1 MKAVSAKKNK
11 HVSGYV
17 STRRALWA
25 PIFFACPIGRTLK
38 IGSLERNFFRPCFL
52 YFGHGSSISLMEIR
66 NLHLCNL
73 ICVFLQLSLEKRVG
87 YEWEGCSNF
96 SRNDDGKIFIVCMKT
111 GVLIKFSLYKFSISQ
126 DSKSFLEWWNLF
138 LLRLILK
145 YVFVDCFSFVS
156 KLCVHYSILN

>member
-1 MKAVSAKKNK
+1 MKAVSAKNK
-11 HVSGYV
+11 RHVSGYV
-17 STRRALWA
+17 STGRALWA

-52 YFGHGSSISLMEIR
+52 YFGHRSSISLMEIR

-96 SRNDDGKIFIVCMKT
+96 SRNDDGEIFIVCMKT
-111 GVLIKFSLYKFSISQ
+111 AVLINFSLYKFSISQ

-138 LLRLILK
+138 LPHINLEI
-145 YVFVDCFSFVS
+145 C
-156 KLCVHYSILN
+156 LCWLFFFCK